1 MVTFRSE
8 FEPPWIGRAHVTALT
23 VGRLAQFEVDWIID
37 QVIGSNP
44 LPASIRLDI
53 IERSDGIPLLVDETT
68 KAVLE
73 AGGQSVA
80 EHAVAAVPPP
90 AAAPATFHAS
100 LIARLDRLGPPRSWR
115 RSGGDWTRVFASP
128 APGSRAN
135 RRRSCKQRSTIS
147 FGLVCCSGRVCRR
160 TRPAPE
166 NQGCGEK
173 ARLLIGQAEAQEEP
187 PESPL
192 LLFPVLCGLR
202 ALSI

>member
-8 FEPPWIGRAHVTALT
+8 FEPLWIGRAHVTALT

-100 LIARLDRLGPPRSWR
+100 LIARLDQLGPAKGLAQIGRRLDASFRIPCSWVAR
-115 RSGGDWTRVFASP
+115 KPEAELQTALDHLI
-128 APGSRAN
+128 RA
-135 RRRSCKQRSTIS
+135 
-147 FGLVCCSGRVCRR
+147 G
-160 TRPAPE
+160 
-166 NQGCGEK
+166 
-173 ARLLIGQAEAQEEP
+173 
-187 PESPL
+187 
-192 LLFPVLCGLR
+192 LLFREGVPPHATGAGKPGLR
-202 ALSI
+202 